1 MKEEWDNRNDNFLL
15 PLDKHVELGRDEMS
29 IVAVKM
35 RRRFFEIRKA
45 GLKEKTDTSHM
56 TVKNIE

>member
-1 MKEEWDNRNDNFLL
+1 MKEEWDNRYDNFLL

-45 GLKEKTDTSHM
+45 GLKVKTDTNNM
-56 TVKNIE
+56 TFKNIE

>member
-1 MKEEWDNRNDNFLL
+1 MKEEWDNRNDNFVL

-29 IVAVKM
+29 IVAVKI

-45 GLKEKTDTSHM
+45 GLKVKTDTNNM
-56 TVKNIE
+56 TFKNIE